1 MKPFNHM
8 VLILL
13 WVIISIFGL
22 GNNVIA
28 ADTGGG
34 WRATYDLVL
43 RWVNFVILAALIFKV
58 AKTPLK
64 EFLTGQKEKFS
75 REIRRKEEEKEATVK
90 EIKEIREALNEA
102 EIRFASIKERI
113 IEQGEKRKQRAIEDA
128 KEQSRLIMEDAK
140 RRIKGQILQA
150 KQRFKS
156 ELIES
161 AIDLALERI
170 PQEITEED
178 NQKYIDQF
186 LASTAAK

>member
-13 WVIISIFGL
+13 WVIIFIFGL